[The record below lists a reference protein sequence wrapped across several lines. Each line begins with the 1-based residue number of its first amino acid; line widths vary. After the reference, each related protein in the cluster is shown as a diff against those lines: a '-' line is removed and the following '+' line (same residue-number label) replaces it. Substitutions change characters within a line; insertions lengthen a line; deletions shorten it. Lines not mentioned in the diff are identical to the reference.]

1 MDTMPDG
8 RFTDLLMRLRAG
20 EFRTFGRA
28 DVEQVCRTA
37 GWTLLSDGSVDIP
50 RTPSGGRIR
59 DDHDPYAESERMQ
72 LSVAVATIEAEQFRR
87 YLDLAVAT
95 WGPPT
100 WYCGLSDLGVGWVD
114 GATLRTLELS
124 DRGGLSV
131 RVESTDS
138 DANSRW
144 WRWKTQYHYPE
155 FVDADDRIPVDEH
168 DVEYNSAD
176 DYEVSFTWSA
186 SPAGSD
192 GRGSEIWSVYTLGH
206 LRGLLTD
213 LLRSVHLAMRAL
225 GPGPEPLVLHFF
237 DRDKTP
243 ERYAQLELSATE
255 IRLRAFT
262 TESTGPHL
270 DELGFVDCG
279 DGSSTRMWPTERD
292 QARAAATVTTVFLHR
307 IGLGTEKLTMTES
320 GNPLS
325 IDNFSVDLQ
334 VDLEDDDE
342 DLS

>member
-8 RFTDLLMRLRAG
+8 RFADLLAQLRASD
-20 EFRTFGRA
+20 FRTFVRA

-37 GWTLLSDGSVDIP
+37 GWTLLSDGAVDIP
-50 RTPSGGRIR
+50 HTRSGGQIR
-59 DDHDPYAESERMQ
+59 DDHDPYAAREQRMQ
-72 LSVAVATIEAEQFRR
+72 LSIAVATIEAEQFRR
-87 YLDLAVAT
+87 YLDLAVGA

-100 WYCGLSDLGVGWVD
+100 WYCGLADLGVGWVD
-114 GATLRTLELS
+114 GDTLRTLELS
-124 DRGGLSV
+124 DWGGLSV
-131 RVESTDS
+131 RVESIDS
-138 DANSRW
+138 DVNSRW
-144 WRWKTQYHYPE
+144 WHWKTQYHYPE
-155 FVDADDRIPVDEH
+155 FVDADDRIPVHEH

-176 DYEVSFTWSA
+176 DYEVSFTWS
-186 SPAGSD
+186 AGSD

-206 LRGLLTD
+206 LRGVLTD

-243 ERYAQLELSATE
+243 ERYAQLELSPTE

-262 TESTGPHL
+262 TESTRPHL
-270 DELGFVDCG
+270 HELGFVDCG

-334 VDLEDDDE
+334 VDLED
-342 DLS
+342 LS

>member
-8 RFTDLLMRLRAG
+8 RFTDLLTQLRAG
-20 EFRTFGRA
+20 EFRTFVRV

-37 GWTLLSDGSVDIP
+37 GWTLISDGAVDIP
-50 RTPSGGRIR
+50 HTPSGGRIR
-59 DDHDPYAESERMQ
+59 DDHDPYAESEQRMQ
-72 LSVAVATIEAEQFRR
+72 LSIAVATIEAEQFRR
-87 YLDLAVAT
+87 YLDLAVAA

-100 WYCGLSDLGVGWVD
+100 WYRGLADLDVGWVD
-114 GATLRTLELS
+114 GDTLRTLELS
-124 DRGGLSV
+124 DWGGLSV

-144 WRWKTQYHYPE
+144 WHWKTQYHYPE
-155 FVDADDRIPVDEH
+155 FVDADDRIPADEH
-168 DVEYNSAD
+168 DIEYNSAD
-176 DYEVSFTWSA
+176 DYEVIFTWSA
-186 SPAGSD
+186 SQTGSD

-243 ERYAQLELSATE
+243 ERYAQLELSPTE

-262 TESTGPHL
+262 TESTRPHL

-334 VDLEDDDE
+334 VDLEDE
-342 DLS
+342 N